1 MMVYENDILV
11 IPDEYKKMSIQEIEQ
26 EKEKIKKVLSKKPK
40 RKKQISINKRNII
53 LNNTE
58 KIQLKYSLY

>member
-26 EKEKIKKVLSKKPK
+26 GKEKIKKVLSKKPK
-40 RKKQISINKRNII
+40 RKKQISKNKRNII
-53 LNNTE
+53 F
-58 KIQLKYSLY
+58 KF

>member
-26 EKEKIKKVLSKKPK
+26 ENQKIKE
-40 RKKQISINKRNII
+40 I
-53 LNNTE
+53 
-58 KIQLKYSLY
+58 